1 MQKEN
6 VKVVSRERAEKYIGF
21 YNTIYDIDTH
31 VQPNFWEAVIMLCEN
46 PSCDEKVTKLN
57 EEVPYCVRFSDY
69 GNGHI
74 SRLGVQTVFELAQK
88 ISEAII
94 ENETTPV
101 DPFDILQMKAK
112 IKELES
118 AVEGLEARHARFY

>member
-6 VKVVSRERAEKYIGF
+6 VKVVSRERAEKYISF
-21 YNTIYDIDTH
+21 YNTIYDIDTR

-46 PSCDEKVTKLN
+46 PSGDEKVTKLN
-57 EEVPYCVRFSDY
+57 EEAPYCVRFGC

-94 ENETTPV
+94 QNETTPV

-118 AVEGLEARHARFY
+118 AVEGLEARHARF